1 MEKRY
6 ELFLEVLRR
15 FQAAGLLDELILI
28 GSWCQHFYRS
38 YFKGIRYI
46 PAIRTRDV
54 DFLVPVPLR
63 IKKKVDEVDVEELL
77 RDEGFVVTFSGSSGY
92 MKLMHPEL
100 IVEFL
105 VPEKGKGSDRPYSLP
120 QLSMNA
126 QPLRFLDYL
135 IQNTIRIDAEG
146 LKINVPHPAAFALHK
161 LIISSRRTK
170 EEKLVKDIKEALA
183 VLTALVR
190 KGDTGEIRSMFD
202 RLPAGWRKRVLDVL
216 TETDNVEIMRLLK

>member
-6 ELFLEVLRR
+6 ALFLEVLRR
-15 FQAAGLLDELILI
+15 FQAAGLLEELILI

-54 DFLVPVPLR
+54 DFLVPMPFR
-63 IKKKVDEVDVEELL
+63 IKRKVDVEELL
-77 RDEGFVVTFSGSSGY
+77 RDKGFVVTFSGGAGY

-105 VPEKGKGSDRPYSLP
+105 VPEKGKGSDRPYPLP

-126 QPLRFLDYL
+126 QRLRFLDYL
-135 IQNTIRIDAEG
+135 LQSTIRMEAEG
-146 LKINVPHPAAFALHK
+146 LKLNVPHPAAFALHK
-161 LIISSRRTK
+161 LIISARRTK
-170 EEKLVKDIKEALA
+170 EEKLVKDRKEALA

-190 KGDTGEIRSMFD
+190 KGEAGEIRKMFEKM
-202 RLPAGWRKRVLDVL
+202 PAGWRKQVIDVL
-216 TETDNVEIMRLLK
+216 GKMENVGMMRLLK

>member
-6 ELFLEVLRR
+6 ALFLEVLRR
-15 FQAAGLLDELILI
+15 FQTAGLLKELVLI

-38 YFKGIRYI
+38 YFTGMRYT
-46 PAIRTRDV
+46 PTIRTRDI
-54 DFLVPVPLR
+54 DFLVPVPFR
-63 IKKKVDEVDVEELL
+63 IKNKVDVEELL
-77 RDEGFVVTFSGSSGY
+77 RDEGFVVTFSGGAGY

-105 VPEKGKGSDRPYSLP
+105 VPEKGKGSDRPYPLP
-120 QLSMNA
+120 QLGMNA

-135 IQNTIRIDAEG
+135 LQNTIRIEAEG

-161 LIISSRRTK
+161 LIISARRTK
-170 EEKLVKDIKEALA
+170 EEKLLKDRKEALA

-190 KGDTGEIRSMFD
+190 KGDEGEIKSMLD
-202 RLPAGWRKRVLDVL
+202 RMPSR
-216 TETDNVEIMRLLK
+216 

>member
-6 ELFLEVLRR
+6 ALFLEVLRR
-15 FQAAGLLDELILI
+15 FQAAGLLKELILI

-38 YFKGIRYI
+38 YFTGLRYT
-46 PAIRTRDV
+46 PTIRTRDI
-54 DFLVPVPLR
+54 DFLVPVPFR
-63 IKKKVDEVDVEELL
+63 FKNKVDVEELL
-77 RDEGFVVTFSGSSGY
+77 RNEGFVVTFSGGAGY

-105 VPEKGKGSDRPYSLP
+105 VPEKGKGSDKPYPLP

-135 IQNTIRIDAEG
+135 LQNTIRIEAEG

-161 LIISSRRTK
+161 LIISARRTK
-170 EEKLVKDIKEALA
+170 EEKLVKDRKEALA
-183 VLTALVR
+183 ILTALVR
-190 KGDTGEIRSMFD
+190 KGDTGEIRKMFEKM
-202 RLPAGWRKRVLDVL
+202 PAGWRKRVLDAL
-216 TETDNVEIMRLLK
+216 TETDNVEIMRILK

>member
-6 ELFLEVLRR
+6 ALFLEVLRR
-15 FQAAGLLDELILI
+15 FQAAGLLKELILI

-38 YFKGIRYI
+38 YFAGMSYT
-46 PAIRTRDV
+46 PTIRTRDV

-63 IKKKVDEVDVEELL
+63 IKRKVDVEELL
-77 RDEGFVVTFSGSSGY
+77 RDKGFVVTFSGGAGY

-105 VPEKGKGSDRPYSLP
+105 VPEKGKGSDRPYPLS

-135 IQNTIRIDAEG
+135 LQNTIRMEAEG
-146 LKINVPHPAAFALHK
+146 LKLNVPHPAAFALHK
-161 LIISSRRTK
+161 LIISARRTK
-170 EEKLVKDIKEALA
+170 EEKLVKDRKEALA

-190 KGDTGEIRSMFD
+190 KGDAGEIKSMFD

-216 TETDNVEIMRLLK
+216 TETDNVEMMRILK

>member
-6 ELFLEVLRR
+6 ALFLEVLKR
-15 FQAAGLLDELILI
+15 FQAAGLLEELVLI
-28 GSWCQHFYRS
+28 GSWCQHFYKS
-38 YFKGIRYI
+38 YFAGIRYT
-46 PAIRTRDV
+46 PTIRTRDI
-54 DFLVPVPLR
+54 DFLVPVPFR
-63 IKKKVDEVDVEELL
+63 IKNKVDVEELL
-77 RDEGFVVTFSGSSGY
+77 RDKGFVVTFSGGAGY

-105 VPEKGKGSDRPYSLP
+105 VPEKGKGSDKPYPLP

-135 IQNTIRIDAEG
+135 LQNTICIEAEG

-161 LIISSRRTK
+161 LIISARRIK
-170 EEKLVKDIKEALA
+170 EEKLLKDRKEAVA

-190 KGDTGEIRSMFD
+190 KGDEGEIKSMFD
-202 RLPAGWRKRVLDVL
+202 GMPSRWRKRVIDVL
-216 TETDNVEIMRLLK
+216 TEMGNVEIRNIIFS